1 MNNFNVIFMTIKE
14 HCKEI
19 EVPDHKCFKEIEQIV
34 ATNKI
39 YLSTELY
46 LEILH
51 DIGLIRF
58 NKITNTIALTEKGHT
73 TNKVFEH

>member
-1 MNNFNVIFMTIKE
+1 MTIKE

-19 EVPDHKCFKEIEQIV
+19 EVPNHKCFIEIEKIV
-34 ATNKI
+34 ADNKI
-39 YLSTELY
+39 YLSAELY

-51 DIGLIRF
+51 DVGLIRF
-58 NKITNTIALTEKGHT
+58 NKITKTIILTEKGQM